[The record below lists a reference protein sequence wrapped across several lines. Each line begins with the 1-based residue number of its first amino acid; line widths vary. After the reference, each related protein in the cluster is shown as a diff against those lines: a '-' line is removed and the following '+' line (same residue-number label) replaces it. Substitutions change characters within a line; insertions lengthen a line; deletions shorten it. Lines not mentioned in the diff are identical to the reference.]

1 MSNKVAAMPERGAAQ
16 LQPSENIARSRAQRG
31 ARRAPLGRDLD
42 RLPATPVRLTA
53 PMSGLY
59 GDRNADSILDAGY
72 IADMTDVIRT
82 GLLTLAGAL
91 GGSVVPALR
100 RETSTETLVE
110 ARRSVVRAELS
121 TLIAEVCAHLESATL
136 FMMLIGKGTDQD
148 LMEFVNTD
156 SGREAQRRTAAIY
169 RSLAGLTVTVGD
181 PPVLNALVE
190 LEECIND
197 WADKANGPVSAAK
210 SAAGTSSTP

>member
-1 MSNKVAAMPERGAAQ
+1 MF
-16 LQPSENIARSRAQRG
+16 
-31 ARRAPLGRDLD
+31 
-42 RLPATPVRLTA
+42 
-53 PMSGLY
+53 GLY
-59 GDRNADSILDAGY
+59 GHRNADSILDAGY
-72 IADMTDVIRT
+72 IADMTDVILT

-91 GGSVVPALR
+91 GGVWLSQRYAA
-100 RETSTETLVE
+100 ETSTQTLVE

-121 TLIAEVCAHLESATL
+121 TLIAEVRAHLESATL

-197 WADKANGPVSAAK
+197 WADKANGPVFAAK
-210 SAAGTSSTP
+210 SRGGDIVDAIVKGNEHVRKTRAALADVIRASAPLVRIPIDLERKPPWWVALRRKSRS